1 MPLGKSSAVNK
12 KKSKVSQLEDLH
24 EFIPYHSYY
33 NAHTIVTKNG
43 ELLQVIKIEGNFRG
57 EPCENLDGVHASIC
71 GTVRQVLAQSNLNK
85 KVSFWL
91 HTIRKR
97 TPIVSGLSG
106 GDTKFP
112 EEFSDYVNSQWKKEQ
127 NWEYSYKND
136 IYLTI
141 LYDGQPIKLFDT
153 KNVAVSAIP
162 KFNNRFCNRYLDGAY
177 PILDELSNFI
187 LEGISSQY
195 KANRLSLVERIMPT
209 AGKVARPP
217 VFYSEFLEFLG
228 RIVNLRT
235 ESFPL
240 PDLDLSVALQTT
252 KMVFGFNAIEA
263 RNEEIGDRR
272 FAAMLSVKQYVD
284 MPVVAVDCIM
294 QAPIEF
300 IISQSFAFIPSDR
313 ALKFSTAQKKLFSM
327 SGDIKSNNSFGI
339 EQLLSADKG
348 NNIDFCENQITV
360 MVMVDDLRKLDESVG
375 AFLNSFAKLGLVTV
389 REEILMEECFWS
401 QLPGNFEFIRRSVPI
416 YTAQIGGFC
425 RLNRYHSGTAS
436 GAHWGNYLTVIP
448 TDVNSPYFFNF
459 HVDDN
464 GHTIL
469 FDFNSFEDRTSKI
482 LEYFLI
488 TQTRKFNARVVIF
501 DRNQSASL
509 LLNKLGGKYFP
520 MTQLEKVNRD
530 LAVDRSLKLALNPF
544 TLPASN
550 YNISFLAAW
559 CGLLVASDITLD
571 ETMRGIIRSTVE
583 KLYSLPESERN
594 LPKLV
599 ALISEL
605 APELRGPFEKWIN
618 QGEYAGLFDHENDS
632 LDMGVDMLGFDMS
645 SSVTKPAFLLPLFSY
660 LMHRVIG
667 IIDDR
672 PAIIVMN
679 EAWDLLENE
688 FFAPRLGSLL
698 EMLRQ
703 RNVMVMF
710 TTSQI
715 SGCAE
720 TRTLATLME
729 STSTQIYIP
738 DEMPIAYRA
747 KNLGIN
753 EQDEYMIQGMERQK
767 GDFLLKQNGESIA
780 LNLSIKELEDV
791 LAIFTNDVKSLA
803 TARGRFAGVPK
814 DSPP

>member
-12 KKSKVSQLEDLH
+12 KNSRISQLEDRH

-33 NAHTIVTKNG
+33 DPHTIVTKNG

-71 GTVRQVLAQSNLNK
+71 GTVRQVIAQANLNK
-85 KVSFWL
+85 KISFWL

-97 TPIVSGLSG
+97 TPVASNLSG
-106 GDTKFP
+106 GDTSFP
-112 EEFSDYVNSQWKKEQ
+112 EEFSEYVNSQWKKEQ
-127 NWEYSYKND
+127 SWEYSYKND
-136 IYLTI
+136 IYLSI
-141 LYDGQPIKLFDT
+141 LYDGQAIKPFDA
-153 KNVAVSAIP
+153 KNVAIAAIP
-162 KFNNRFCNRYLDGAY
+162 RFNNRFCNRYLDGAY
-177 PILDELSNFI
+177 PILDELSGFI
-187 LEGISSQY
+187 LEGIRSQY
-195 KANRLSLVERIMPT
+195 KANRLTLVERVMPT
-209 AGKVARPP
+209 AGKVTRPS

-235 ESFPL
+235 ENFPL

-252 KMVFGFNAIEA
+252 KLVFGFNAIEA
-263 RNEEIGDRR
+263 RNEEMGDRR

-284 MPVVAVDCIM
+284 MPVAAVDCIM

-300 IISQSFAFIPSDR
+300 VISQSFAFIPADR
-313 ALKFSTAQKKLFSM
+313 ALKFSTAQKKLFGM
-327 SGDIKSNNSFGI
+327 SGDIKSNNSFGV

-401 QLPGNFEFIRRSVPI
+401 QLPGNFEFIRRTAPI
-416 YTAQIGGFC
+416 YTGQIGGFC
-425 RLNRYHSGTAS
+425 RLNRYHSGITS
-436 GAHWGNYLTVIP
+436 GTHWGNYLTIIP

-459 HVDDN
+459 HVEDN
-464 GHTIL
+464 GHTVI
-469 FDFNSFEDRTSKI
+469 FDFNSFEDRVGKI
-482 LEYFLI
+482 LEYFLL
-488 TQTRKFNARVVIF
+488 TQTRKFNTRIVVF
-501 DRNQSASL
+501 DRNQSARL

-530 LAVDRSLKLALNPF
+530 MAVDKSLRLELNPF
-544 TLPASN
+544 TLPFSN
-550 YNISFLAAW
+550 YNVSFLAAW
-559 CGLLVASDITLD
+559 CGLLVASDTVLD
-571 ETMRGIIRSTVE
+571 EAGRGIIRSAVE
-583 KLYSLPESERN
+583 KLYSLPEPERN
-594 LPKLV
+594 LPKLI
-599 ALISEL
+599 ALIYEL
-605 APELRGPFEKWIN
+605 NPELKEPFEKWIG
-618 QGEYAGLFDHENDS
+618 QGEYTGLFDSDHDS
-632 LDMGVDMLGFDMS
+632 LDMSMNMLGFDMTS
-645 SSVTKPAFLLPLFSY
+645 PISKQAFLLPLFSY
-660 LMHRVIG
+660 LMHRVIDA
-667 IIDDR
+667 IDDR
-672 PAIIVMN
+672 PMVIVMN

-688 FFAPRLGSLL
+688 FFAPRLSSLL

-720 TRTLATLME
+720 TQTLATLME

-738 DEMPIAYRA
+738 DEMPVAYRT

-791 LAIFTNDVKSLA
+791 LAIFTNDVKALA
-803 TARGRFAGVPK
+803 TARGRFAGAPK
-814 DSPP
+814 DY